1 MDKTKKLVLLAIIVV
16 ALAVAWFAFIA
27 PNMYPANPDAGKT
40 GTTTTTITLPN
51 GTVQQI
57 TGTSGFPVSGSS
69 GERPPTPPA

>member
-1 MDKTKKLVLLAIIVV
+1 MDKTKKLVLLALIVV
-16 ALAVAWFAFIA
+16 ALVVAWFAFIA
-27 PNMYPANPDAGKT
+27 PNMYPANPAVEKT
-40 GTTTTTITLPN
+40 GTTTTITLPN